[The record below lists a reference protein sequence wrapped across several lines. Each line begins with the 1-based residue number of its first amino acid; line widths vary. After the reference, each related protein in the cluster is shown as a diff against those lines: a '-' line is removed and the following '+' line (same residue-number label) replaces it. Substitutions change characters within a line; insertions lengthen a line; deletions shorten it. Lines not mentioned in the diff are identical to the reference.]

1 MPVYDFDRTIDRTT
15 TASLKWEAYRGRDVI
30 PLWVA
35 DMDFPAPASVIEA
48 LHRRVDHGIFGYTLM
63 PGALTGALVRHL
75 QTVYLWTVDPSW
87 IIPLPGVVSALFL
100 CCRVVGD
107 PAGRVIVPTP
117 VYPPFLDAP
126 GAAGRIP
133 VRVPMVVQN
142 GRLTFDWERLDEAV
156 TPDTRLFLL
165 CSPHNPGGTVFQR
178 DELRRLADLALRHDL
193 IICSDEI
200 HSGLVFSG
208 RHHPLAAACPDIAD
222 RVITLMA
229 PSKTFNIPG
238 LGFSFAVIADPVLRK
253 TFMDLKRGLVPE
265 VSTLGYTAA
274 LAAYTGDDPWLTEVL
289 DYLVINRDL
298 ACDRIA
304 AMDGLSVLRPES
316 TYLAWIDAR
325 GTGLDDPAGF
335 FETAGVGLSD
345 GRYFGAPGF
354 LRLNFGCPR
363 SLLTQALTRME
374 RALAQRS

>member
-1 MPVYDFDRTIDRTT
+1 MTIYDFDRSIDRTT
-15 TASLKWEAYRGRDVI
+15 TASLKWDIYRGRDVI

-35 DMDFPAPASVIEA
+35 DMDFPAPARVIEA

-63 PGALTGALVRHL
+63 PEALSDALVRHL
-75 QTVYLWTVDPSW
+75 LTAYGWRVDPSW
-87 IIPLPGVVSALFL
+87 IIPLPGVVAGLHL
-100 CCRVVGD
+100 CCRTVGV
-107 PAGRVIVPTP
+107 PGNRVLVPVP

-126 GAAGRIP
+126 GAAGRTLDRI
-133 VRVPMVVQN
+133 PMVVRN
-142 GRLTFDWERLDEAV
+142 GRLTFDWMVLEKTIR
-156 TPDTRLFLL
+156 PDTRLLLL
-165 CSPHNPGGTVFQR
+165 CSPHNPGGTVFHD
-178 DELRRLADLALRHDL
+178 DELRRLADLAVRHDL

-208 RHHPLAAACPDIAD
+208 RHLPLAAACPDIAG

-238 LGFSFAVIADPVLRK
+238 LGFSFAVIADPDLRK
-253 TFMDLKRGLVPE
+253 AFVDQKRGVVPE

-274 LAAYTGDDPWLTEVL
+274 LAAYTGDDPWLAEVL
-289 DYLVINRDL
+289 DYLLINRDL
-298 ACDRIA
+298 TCDRIA

-345 GRYFGAPGF
+345 GRYFGAPGY

-363 SLLTQALTRME
+363 SLLSRALDRME
-374 RALAQRS
+374 RALGQRR

>member
-1 MPVYDFDRTIDRTT
+1 
-15 TASLKWEAYRGRDVI
+15 
-30 PLWVA
+30 
-35 DMDFPAPASVIEA
+35 
-48 LHRRVDHGIFGYTLM
+48 
-63 PGALTGALVRHL
+63 
-75 QTVYLWTVDPSW
+75 VDPSW
-87 IIPLPGVVSALFL
+87 IIPLPGVVAGLHL
-100 CCRVVGD
+100 CCRTVSVPGS
-107 PAGRVIVPTP
+107 RVMVPIP

-126 GAAGRIP
+126 GAAGRILD
-133 VRVPMVVQN
+133 RVPMIVQN
-142 GRLTFDWERLDEAV
+142 GRLTFDWPVLEQTIR
-156 TPDTRLFLL
+156 PDTRLLLL
-165 CSPHNPGGTVFQR
+165 CSPHNPGGTVFHD
-178 DELRRLADLALRHDL
+178 DELRRLADLAVRHNL

-238 LGFSFAVIADPVLRK
+238 LGFSFAVIADPDLRK
-253 TFMDLKRGLVPE
+253 AFVDQKRGIVPE
-265 VSTLGYTAA
+265 VTTLGYTAA
-274 LAAYTGDDPWLTEVL
+274 LAAYTADDPWLAEVL

-345 GRYFGAPGF
+345 GRYFGAPGY

-363 SLLTQALTRME
+363 ALLSRALDRME
-374 RALAQRS
+374 TALGQRR

>member
-1 MPVYDFDRTIDRTT
+1 MTIYDFDRTIDRTT
-15 TASLKWEAYRGRDVI
+15 TASLKWDVYRGRDVI

-35 DMDFPAPASVIEA
+35 DMDFPAPAPVIEA
-48 LHRRVDHGIFGYTLM
+48 LHRRIDHGIFGYTLM
-63 PGALTGALVRHL
+63 PEALSDALVRHL
-75 QTVYLWTVDPSW
+75 QTACDWRVDPSW
-87 IIPLPGVVSALFL
+87 IIPLPGVVAGLHL
-100 CCRVVGD
+100 CCRTVGV
-107 PAGRVIVPTP
+107 PGSRVMVPIP

-126 GAAGRIP
+126 GAAGRILD
-133 VRVPMVVQN
+133 RVPMIVQN
-142 GRLTFDWERLDEAV
+142 GRLTFDWPVLEQTIR
-156 TPDTRLFLL
+156 PDTRLLLL
-165 CSPHNPGGTVFQR
+165 CSPHNPGGTVFHD
-178 DELRRLADLALRHDL
+178 DELRRLADLAVRHNL

-238 LGFSFAVIADPVLRK
+238 LGFSFAVIADPDLRK
-253 TFMDLKRGLVPE
+253 AFVDQKRGIVPE
-265 VSTLGYTAA
+265 VTTLGYTAA
-274 LAAYTGDDPWLTEVL
+274 LAAYTADDPWLAEVL

-345 GRYFGAPGF
+345 GRYFGAPGY

-363 SLLTQALTRME
+363 ALLIRALDRME
-374 RALAQRS
+374 TALGQRR